1 MEESRSRTPGLPKTG
16 PLSGLTVIEMAGLG
30 PVPLAGLILSE
41 LGARVVRVERLAR
54 EQAFLKLPPQFDLD
68 RHGREILRIDLKRP
82 EGTGL
87 LLGGFRPLVH
97 GRI

>member
-54 EQAFLKLPPQFDLD
+54 EQAFLSC
-68 RHGREILRIDLKRP
+68 RRSSTSTAMAARSCASTSSGRKAP
-82 EGTGL
+82 V
-87 LLGGFRPLVH
+87 FFWS
-97 GRI
+97 